1 MAAADATADATADAI
16 AHIADAADANDADED
31 TDADDA
37 NADADTADA
46 DADADADA
54 NADAGA
60 DLSILAKKRLLRAIQ
75 LQIYLHTID
84 LQSCSPNLV
93 STHTAVPHT
102 AAYVGQRYT
111 YSKNPV

>member
-37 NADADTADA
+37 DADADTA

-93 STHTAVPHT
+93 STHTAVQLYSST
-102 AAYVGQRYT
+102 T
-111 YSKNPV
+111 YSCICRSAVLVYN

>member
-37 NADADTADA
+37 DADTDT
-46 DADADADA
+46 ADADADA

>member
-37 NADADTADA
+37 DADADTADA
-46 DADADADA
+46 DADAD
-54 NADAGA
+54 ADAGA

>member
-37 NADADTADA
+37 DADADT
-46 DADADADA
+46 ADADADA

>member
-37 NADADTADA
+37 DADADTA